1 MIDLWNSK
9 HEDKIEL
16 TVIPDEQVVTKLAT
30 AVQAGDVPD
39 LMSFDLIFMPDFMKA
54 GFLVD
59 LTDLLKDDPNQ
70 AKVANAF
77 KDLATYEGKLY
88 GTGFLPD
95 VSILLWNKGLF
106 KQAGLDPEK
115 PPTDPRRGLRIR
127 QEDSRHRA
135 RHLRLLLLGQLRRLQ
150 HLHAGA
156 EHVGFGRLSPAAKRR
171 RQGPRR
177 PRRQGNARPICTA
190 CGRKA

>member
-1 MIDLWNSK
+1 MTLQKTLSRLAVGVAATILLGSSASMAATMNMWPRAAAAPQAQGMIDLWNST
-9 HEDKIEL
+9 HEDKVEL
-16 TVIPDEQVVTKLAT
+16 TVIPDDQVVTKLAT

-77 KDLATYEGKLY
+77 KDLATYDGKLY

-106 KQAGLDPEK
+106 KEAGLDPEK
-115 PPTDPRRGLRIR
+115 PPQTLDEVYEYDKKIR
-127 QEDSRHRA
+127 DIWR
-135 RHLRLLLLGQLRRLQ
+135 
-150 HLHAGA
+150 
-156 EHVGFGRLSPAAKRR
+156 
-171 RQGPRR
+171 
-177 PRRQGNARPICTA
+177 T
-190 CGRKA
+190 